1 MKINKNLKIKRKT
14 AGITLIALVITI
26 IVLLILAGISIQ
38 MLTGEN
44 AILSQAGR
52 ARDITGQRDI
62 EERIQIAYLGA
73 VANGTGSFD
82 RGKFVDELDNTFGAG
97 KYTLS
102 TDGSTITIDG
112 KDYDTGLP
120 GKWSNTEKT
129 AMTNNNISEVTGE
142 AIDNDNL
149 KDTTKI
155 KAVIKDED
163 NAQIPIPID
172 AEYIEGKES
181 TGVVIKYKKSEFVW
195 VPVPVTA
202 GNSLYVKGT
211 TKPMAKKTTGKDANN
226 RDNYQGT
233 LYDYSGT
240 NSTEKSNYGQST
252 TSYREPDIL
261 ESMDYGDWSTNPS
274 RGYALIKQYIDG
286 MSEKS
291 NEEIKTQWTKQVK
304 EEYNAMIES
313 VAKYGGFFVGRY
325 ETSYNGTVVAS
336 VSGVRP
342 MSADTTSGGNWYGM
356 YQKQKDFTISSDK
369 MQANMIWGS
378 QYDAMLNWA
387 LTEDDKT
394 HITSSSNATHNNK
407 YNARKIITRTTTEND
422 TATGLD
428 RINNIYDLEGN
439 LCEWTQEAYGMDSRV
454 RRGGDYVYPGS
465 PSTRGSIYH
474 YPNSTSALYGSRL
487 SLYIK

>member
-1 MKINKNLKIKRKT
+1 MLSGDNS
-14 AGITLIALVITI
+14 
-26 IVLLILAGISIQ
+26 IL
-38 MLTGEN
+38 N
-44 AILSQAGR
+44 QAGR

-62 EERIQIAYLGA
+62 EGRIQLAYLGA

-82 RGKFVDELDNTFGAG
+82 RGKFVDELDSTFGAG

-120 GKWSNTEKT
+120 GKWSNAEKT
-129 AMTNNNISEVTGE
+129 AMTSNNITEVTGDE
-142 AIDNDNL
+142 ITNNDL

-172 AEYIEGKES
+172 AEYVEGKES
-181 TGVVIKYKKSEFVW
+181 TGVVIKYKNSEFVW
-195 VPVPVTA
+195 VPVPVTTE
-202 GNSLYVKGT
+202 NNLYVKGT
-211 TKPMAKKTTGKDANN
+211 TKPMAKKTTDKDANN

-240 NSTEKSNYGQST
+240 TSTEKSSYGQST
-252 TSYREPDIL
+252 TSYREPDVL
-261 ESMDYGDWSTNPS
+261 TNTGYGDWSTNSS

-286 MSEKS
+286 MSGKS
-291 NEEIKTQWTKQVK
+291 NAEIQTQWTKQVR

-336 VSGVRP
+336 VSGVKP
-342 MSADTTSGGNWYGM
+342 MSAETTSGGTWYGM
-356 YQKQKDFTISSDK
+356 YQKQKDFTTSSDK

-387 LTEDDKT
+387 LEGADKT
-394 HITSSSNATHNNK
+394 HITATNNALHNYSDSSSLL
-407 YNARKIITRTTTEND
+407 TRTTTEND

-439 LCEWTQEAYGMDSRV
+439 LREWTQEAYNAYFRV
-454 RRGGDYVYPGS
+454 FRGGSYYDAYS
-465 PSTRGSIYH
+465 PSNRSDNVPGFVD
-474 YPNSTSALYGSRL
+474 AFGGSRL

>member
-1 MKINKNLKIKRKT
+1 MLSGDNS
-14 AGITLIALVITI
+14 
-26 IVLLILAGISIQ
+26 IL
-38 MLTGEN
+38 N
-44 AILSQAGR
+44 QAGR

-62 EERIQIAYLGA
+62 EERIQLAYLGA

-102 TDGSTITIDG
+102 TDGSTVTIDG

-120 GKWSNTEKT
+120 GKWSNSEKT
-129 AMTNNNISEVTGE
+129 AMTSNNITEVTGDD
-142 AIDNDNL
+142 ITNNNL

-172 AEYIEGKES
+172 AEYVEGKES
-181 TGVVIKYKKSEFVW
+181 TGVVIKYKNSEFVW

-202 GNSLYVKGT
+202 ENSLYVKGT
-211 TKPMAKKTTGKDANN
+211 TKPMARKTTEKDANN

-240 NSTEKSNYGQST
+240 TSTEKSSYGQST
-252 TSYREPDIL
+252 TSYREPDVL
-261 ESMDYGDWSTNPS
+261 TDTSSGDWSTNSS

-291 NEEIKTQWTKQVK
+291 NTEIQTQWTKQVQ

-336 VSGVRP
+336 VSGVKP
-342 MSADTTSGGNWYGM
+342 MSAETTSGGTWYGM
-356 YQKQKDFTISSDK
+356 YQKQKDFTTSSDK

-387 LTEDDKT
+387 LTGTDSEHVTANSYGNHQGSSVGAVECGSYNNGSDK
-394 HITSSSNATHNNK
+394 
-407 YNARKIITRTTTEND
+407 
-422 TATGLD
+422 
-428 RINNIYDLEGN
+428 INNVYDLEGN
-439 LCEWTQEAYGMDSRV
+439 LCEWTQEAGSTSDRV
-454 RRGGDYVYPGS
+454 RRGGGCYNANS
-465 PSTRGSIYH
+465 PSNRRH
-474 YPNSTSALYGSRL
+474 LYGPYSHDAGIGSRL

>member
-1 MKINKNLKIKRKT
+1 MKKNKKT
-14 AGITLIALVITI
+14 NQKGRAGITLIALVITI

-129 AMTNNNISEVTGE
+129 AMTNNNISEVTGD

-172 AEYIEGKES
+172 AEYVEGKES
-181 TGVVIKYKKSEFVW
+181 TGVVIKYKNSEFVW

-233 LYDYSGT
+233 LYDYSGSG
-240 NSTEKSNYGQST
+240 NST
-252 TSYREPDIL
+252 TSTENTNYVQGTTNYREPAYL
-261 ESMDYGDWSTNPS
+261 SGESYDDNTTYGRLFTSDE
-274 RGYALIKQYIDG
+274 LQ
-286 MSEKS
+286 
-291 NEEIKTQWTKQVK
+291 Q
-304 EEYNAMIES
+304 EYNKMIES
-313 VAKYGGFFVGRY
+313 VSKYGGFFVGRY

-336 VSGVRP
+336 VSGVKP
-342 MSADTTSGGNWYGM
+342 MSSETTSGDKWYGM
-356 YQKQKDFTISSDK
+356 YQKQKNFTTSTDK
-369 MQANMIWGS
+369 MQAEMIWGS
-378 QYDAMLNWA
+378 QYDAMLNWGLEGTDKSHIGASNNA
-387 LTEDDKT
+387 LHNYSD
-394 HITSSSNATHNNK
+394 SSSLL
-407 YNARKIITRTTTEND
+407 TRTTTEND

-439 LCEWTQEAYGMDSRV
+439 LEEWTQEAVNTYGRV
-454 RRGGDYVYPGS
+454 YRGGIYNYALL
-465 PSTRGSIYH
+465 PSFRNNYTPRKTI
-474 YPNSTSALYGSRL
+474 ALTGSRL

>member
-1 MKINKNLKIKRKT
+1 M
-14 AGITLIALVITI
+14 
-26 IVLLILAGISIQ
+26 LAGDNS
-38 MLTGEN
+38 
-44 AILSQAGR
+44 ILSQAGR
-52 ARDITGQRDI
+52 ARDLTGQKDI
-62 EERIQIAYLGA
+62 EERIKIAYLGA

-155 KAVIKDED
+155 KAVINDED

-181 TGVVIKYKKSEFVW
+181 TGVVIKYKNSEFVW

-233 LYDYSGT
+233 LYDYSGSG
-240 NSTEKSNYGQST
+240 NSTISSENIN
-252 TSYREPDIL
+252 YREPGVLTDT
-261 ESMDYGDWSTNPS
+261 SYGDWSTNS
-274 RGYALIKQYIDG
+274 SSGYALIKQYIDG
-286 MSEKS
+286 MSDKS
-291 NEEIKTQWTKQVK
+291 NTEIQTQWTKQVQ
-304 EEYNAMIES
+304 EEYNAMVES
-313 VAKYGGFFVGRY
+313 VTKYGGFFVGRY

-336 VSGVRP
+336 VSGVKP
-342 MSADTTSGGNWYGM
+342 MSEETTSGGTWYGM
-356 YQKQKDFTISSDK
+356 YQKQKDFTTSSDK

-378 QYDAMLNWA
+378 QYDAVLNWA
-387 LTEDDKT
+387 LTGTDSAHVTANSYGNHQGSSVECGSYNNGSDK
-394 HITSSSNATHNNK
+394 
-407 YNARKIITRTTTEND
+407 
-422 TATGLD
+422 
-428 RINNIYDLEGN
+428 INNIYDLEGN
-439 LCEWTQEAYGMDSRV
+439 LFEWTQEVGGTDTRIS
-454 RRGGDYVYPGS
+454 RGGFYDYYVS
-465 PSTRGSIYH
+465 PSIRGNG
-474 YPNSTSALYGSRL
+474 YPSSTYDYNGSRL

>member
-1 MKINKNLKIKRKT
+1 MKINKKINQKEI

-26 IVLLILAGISIQ
+26 IVLLILAGISIS
-38 MLTGEN
+38 MLSGDN
-44 AILSQAGR
+44 SILNQAGR

-73 VANGTGSFD
+73 IANGTGSFD
-82 RGKFVDELDNTFGAG
+82 RGKFVDELDNTFGAE

-102 TDGSTITIDG
+102 TDGSTVTIDG

-120 GKWSNTEKT
+120 GKWSNAEKT
-129 AMTNNNISEVTGE
+129 AMTSNNITEVTGE
-142 AIDNDNL
+142 DITNNNL

-181 TGVVIKYKKSEFVW
+181 TGVVIKYKNSEFVW
-195 VPVPVTA
+195 VPVPVTTE
-202 GNSLYVKGT
+202 NNLYVKGT
-211 TKPMAKKTTGKDANN
+211 TKPMARKTTGKDANN

-233 LYDYSGT
+233 LYGYSGT
-240 NSTEKSNYGQST
+240 GNSTTSTENTTYVQGT

-261 ESMDYGDWSTNPS
+261 ENTSYGDWSTNSS

-291 NEEIKTQWTKQVK
+291 NTEIQTQWTKQVQ

-313 VAKYGGFFVGRY
+313 VLKYGGFFVGRY

-336 VSGVRP
+336 VSGVKP
-342 MSADTTSGGNWYGM
+342 MSAETTSGETWYGM
-356 YQKQKDFTISSDK
+356 YQKQKDFTVSSDK

-387 LTEDDKT
+387 IEGEDKAHVTAKTYGNHQGSSVGAVECGSYNNGSDK
-394 HITSSSNATHNNK
+394 
-407 YNARKIITRTTTEND
+407 
-422 TATGLD
+422 
-428 RINNIYDLEGN
+428 INNIYDLEGN
-439 LCEWTQEAYGMDSRV
+439 LFEWTQEAYYPYFRV
-454 RRGGDYVYPGS
+454 YRGGNCSNSFS
-465 PSTRGSIYH
+465 PSYRYITTPY
-474 YPNSTSALYGSRL
+474 YPNAYYGSRL